1 MDQSALTFIAEQVTC
16 LNRVR
21 AQKPREVCHRRV
33 ADTTMTGTSVQRHT
47 FGNVPDDT
55 HASAGNLRNRRA
67 SVPAYSC
74 EVEQRF
80 LSIVNA

>member
-47 FGNVPDDT
+47 FGNVLT
-55 HASAGNLRNRRA
+55 ILMHRRETFGTEGLEFLHI
-67 SVPAYSC
+67 PAKLNSDSY
-74 EVEQRF
+74 R
-80 LSIVNA
+80 L